1 MRKEEL
7 LAEDCQSFWKMESCC
22 STCKPSKL
30 VLDLT
35 SNLILKLKIK
45 RLVYLEILYQ
55 SKA

>member
-1 MRKEEL
+1 
-7 LAEDCQSFWKMESCC
+7 
-22 STCKPSKL
+22 

-55 SKA
+55 SKAKTNLSFKISMS